1 MSPQRILPLDGK
13 LRFAALAL
21 LFSAVIV
28 TVLALTLRGSRPG
41 TKNGR
46 QSNLHHQCHVDDFDS
61 DEAAASQ
68 LRLRRQPTTLFDLE
82 VNCKDDGSSE
92 DSDDGDEDSLD
103 DFLAGEFAYLH
114 LPSPM

>member
-46 QSNLHHQCHVDDFDS
+46 QSNLQCHVDNFDS
-61 DEAAASQ
+61 DEAAAPQ
-68 LRLRRQPTTLFDLE
+68 LRLRRQPTTLVDLE

-92 DSDDGDEDSLD
+92 DSDDGDEDSD
-103 DFLAGEFAYLH
+103 DEF
-114 LPSPM
+114 